1 VDINAI
7 LSKEVSSHSRMV
19 PVARSALPPLDNG
32 WRMDHRADALP
43 ILFMLAA
50 ETNAAGPS
58 FLLLPK
64 QKTHR
69 RVDGGSVSTL

>member
-1 VDINAI
+1 
-7 LSKEVSSHSRMV
+7 
-19 PVARSALPPLDNG
+19 
-32 WRMDHRADALP
+32 MDRRAGALP

-50 ETNAAGPS
+50 ETEAAV
-58 FLLLPK
+58 FDFIAAAK